1 MSLTLRDVKYTPGEA
16 ICLVP
21 GEAEEFLS
29 FTTPMGQVSGVTA
42 SLIFQFRKWGYVR
55 YKVDESIW
63 VSPVF
68 KPYYDLVIAQ
78 REQLQ
83 ASIKAGLAS
92 ISQAISDFELV
103 WHDLRK
109 YKEFL
114 DHFENLEK
122 GKKLMKENKEEGLK
136 LFNRANSTLKSI
148 FIDQVD
154 VHTGETVALKLIAN
168 RWPTIIADFLKLQDD
183 DVEPKDIAKKYHVS
197 EAEGVVL
204 ATKNKL
210 YLEWRDNLFYP
221 TVKERYTTLKS
232 LCEARKKSIEE
243 YKNML
248 KPTIARYKMI
258 VDALEKPEAR
268 KGLLISTAMPHAQAL
283 SGDTVTIWAWK
294 PFAPSEKYNITK
306 ESFDKIPAL
315 EAGFNGR
322 EVEELKEA
330 GRIKDEGMVDA
341 LPVEPSIDSIVR
353 EYAKK
358 VEGEYG
364 VKITSLDIFDARQML
379 VEQFKQATK
388 ALTGVEPW
396 VWSPYFVFINVPL
409 SRSVIKTPTGVEIE
423 DLEIEHL
430 YSALYTQ
437 NFIIVRCL
445 ELIAKE
451 KQLENYMG
459 LLLGEYGLSSEKL
472 ELLRTKEL
480 VEREFPHVY
489 GLDEKKEEEKM
500 VRKQELEKVKSAKV
514 KRMEFIKK
522 TSSDV
527 GKIFKTIGFPVQL
540 FRAYGPYEFSIQQ
553 RIAKGYMAAGEG
565 PGREFAK
572 VRDFLKTKFGVPG
585 FETSW

>member
-221 TVKERYTTLKS
+221 TVKERLFQ
-232 LCEARKKSIEE
+232 
-243 YKNML
+243 
-248 KPTIARYKMI
+248 TI
-258 VDALEKPEAR
+258 
-268 KGLLISTAMPHAQAL
+268 
-283 SGDTVTIWAWK
+283 
-294 PFAPSEKYNITK
+294 
-306 ESFDKIPAL
+306 
-315 EAGFNGR
+315 
-322 EVEELKEA
+322 
-330 GRIKDEGMVDA
+330 
-341 LPVEPSIDSIVR
+341 
-353 EYAKK
+353 
-358 VEGEYG
+358 
-364 VKITSLDIFDARQML
+364 
-379 VEQFKQATK
+379 
-388 ALTGVEPW
+388 
-396 VWSPYFVFINVPL
+396 
-409 SRSVIKTPTGVEIE
+409 
-423 DLEIEHL
+423 
-430 YSALYTQ
+430 
-437 NFIIVRCL
+437 
-445 ELIAKE
+445 
-451 KQLENYMG
+451 
-459 LLLGEYGLSSEKL
+459 
-472 ELLRTKEL
+472 
-480 VEREFPHVY
+480 
-489 GLDEKKEEEKM
+489 
-500 VRKQELEKVKSAKV
+500 
-514 KRMEFIKK
+514 
-522 TSSDV
+522 
-527 GKIFKTIGFPVQL
+527 
-540 FRAYGPYEFSIQQ
+540 
-553 RIAKGYMAAGEG
+553 
-565 PGREFAK
+565 
-572 VRDFLKTKFGVPG
+572 
-585 FETSW
+585 